1 MHINMTGIIILFFLA
16 FAQSLSFSIANRS
29 LNRNRIIFQ
38 LIATFISVSLWFLVF
53 RELITQNMSWAFF
66 LPYTIGVVSGNMFGV
81 QISMRVERKI
91 GAASDAHIKNPLEER
106 LAELERKFAKLQ
118 KISQIGL

>member
-1 MHINMTGIIILFFLA
+1 MHINIVGVITLFLLA

-38 LIATFISVSLWFLVF
+38 LIATFASASLWFLVF
-53 RELITQNMSWAFF
+53 RELITQNMNWSFF
-66 LPYTIGVVSGNMFGV
+66 LPYTMGVVFGNMFGV
-81 QISMRVERKI
+81 QISMRVEKKI
-91 GAASDAHIKNPLEER
+91 GAASDAHIKNPLEKR

-118 KISQIGL
+118 QISQIGL

>member
-1 MHINMTGIIILFFLA
+1 MHINIAGLITLCFLA

-38 LIATFISVSLWFLVF
+38 LIATFVSVSLWFLVF

-66 LPYTIGVVSGNMFGV
+66 LPYTIGVVSGNMLGV
-81 QISMRVERKI
+81 QISMRVEKKI

-106 LAELERKFAKLQ
+106 LKNLEQ
-118 KISQIGL
+118 KIEELLK